1 MSLLQNFDTCS
12 IHELVSALC
21 VETDASEIRVEC
33 TSLKMYNDHGINCWN
48 EKPHRR
54 CKVV

>member
-12 IHELVSALC
+12 IHELFSALG

-33 TSLKMYNDHGINCWN
+33 TSLKMYNDHGLNCWN